1 MNRRRLLG
9 RSRGREISRGQSLVE
24 YAVTVPVFLMIVL
37 GMLEFGFAFAHN
49 LTLEYGTREG
59 ARVGSALAN
68 GSDLFPCG
76 PPVAGASPVDAAI
89 IAAVQRVLT
98 SPGSQVDLNR
108 IGEIHIYQST
118 TGGTEVAGK
127 VNRWVLGSGPPAYT
141 GGPNLLFKPVGG
153 IGWDTCT
160 RLNSANPDSVGV
172 SLTYDYKYV
181 TPLGAVLGFAGS
193 PTMKMSDRTVMAL
206 NPS

>member
-9 RSRGREISRGQSLVE
+9 RTRGREISRGQSLVE
-24 YAVTVPVFLMIVL
+24 YAVTIPVFLMIVL

-68 GSDLFPCG
+68 GTDVFPC
-76 PPVAGASPVDAAI
+76 AGGLSSPVDAAI

-108 IGEIHIYQST
+108 IGEIHIYQAT
-118 TGGTEVAGK
+118 AGGTESGTA
-127 VNRWVLGSGPPAYT
+127 VNRWVLGSGPPAYQ
-141 GGPNLLFKPVGG
+141 GGPNLLFKPIGNL
-153 IGWDTCT
+153 GWDACT
-160 RLNSANPDSVGV
+160 RKNASNPDSIGV

-181 TPLGAVLGFAGS
+181 TPLGSVLGFAGS